1 MRSGWVVGLFVF
13 IAVALEFAFGFFTAV
28 FHLEPS
34 NDLDSPRVLYVTVPT
49 LLTAL
54 IATGLTW
61 LATRERS
68 GLRDRRA
75 ALRLGAGLLIGALAI
90 SIAVVVPLLVGA
102 TTLTL
107 VTPVPFRSGLLQFA
121 TLAPAGIGEEL
132 LTRGLGFNALR
143 RGLGDKAAVLL
154 SSVIFGA
161 LHIFNPHS
169 SWLAALMV
177 ALVGIWFGTMTVKT
191 GSVWLSVGVHL
202 SWNFFEGF
210 IYGQPVSGNSPK
222 SSLFVAGTETTSQFW
237 SGGDFGP
244 EAAGFTAL
252 VLGGLIVTTAI
263 QSTQHAT
270 TRKDSC

>member
-13 IAVALEFAFGFFTAV
+13 IAIAVGFMFGFFQAV

-34 NDLDSPRVLYVTVPT
+34 HDLDSPRVLFATLPT

-75 ALRLGAGLLIGALAI
+75 AQRLGLGLIIGAVTL
-90 SIAVVVPLLVGA
+90 SIAVVVPVLVGA

-107 VTPVPFRSGLLQFA
+107 VTPVPFASGLLQFV
-121 TLAPAGIGEEL
+121 TLAPAGVGEEL
-132 LTRGLGFNALR
+132 LTRGIGFNALR
-143 RGLGDKAAVLL
+143 RGIGNKAAVVL
-154 SSVIFGA
+154 SSLIFGA

-177 ALVGIWFGTMTVKT
+177 ALVGIWFGTMTVKS

-210 IYGQPVSGNSPK
+210 IYGQPVSGNAPR
-222 SSLFVAGTETTSQFW
+222 SSLLVSGTETTSQFW

-244 EAAGFTAL
+244 EGAGVTAL
-252 VLGGLIVTTAI
+252 LLGAAIMVTWKRA
-263 QSTQHAT
+263 
-270 TRKDSC
+270 